1 LGLKVLKLFDED
13 LGSGMEKSRIRD
25 PRINNL
31 DPQHCQDSETP
42 ELLAVVADLRPQLR
56 ELRVE
61 HPGFPHPQDA
71 DRCVSFARAISR
83 LTDLLSL
90 AVNVCSLLTSQG
102 LMLIASHC
110 RHLRKLD
117 IRGNVTC
124 NVDSIAYVISQ
135 GEGRLC
141 KLSFNARDFVDQ
153 DYTVLAR
160 LSSSLEKLEIQWA
173 DNLGP
178 RGLRT
183 IWKLTSLRRL
193 SINFVVHNEFY
204 FSAQDRLEHLVCL
217 HMMSGGFSD
226 LELLSLG
233 RTCPHLEELKMNS
246 CNGIT
251 DGGLVSVFRYWQSLQ
266 RFKLAYMD
274 RICGTFLVELRRQL
288 PELQCLTLLG
298 CQGIEPVILVVFQ
311 RHNPDIQVQVNFHS

>member
-1 LGLKVLKLFDED
+1 
-13 LGSGMEKSRIRD
+13 M
-25 PRINNL
+25 
-31 DPQHCQDSETP
+31 
-42 ELLAVVADLRPQLR
+42 
-56 ELRVE
+56 E
-61 HPGFPHPQDA
+61 HPGFPHLQDA
-71 DRCVSFARAISR
+71 DRCASFARAISR

-90 AVNVCSLLTSQG
+90 AVNVCSLLTSRG

-141 KLSFNARDFVDQ
+141 KISFNASNFVDL

-178 RGLRT
+178 IGLRT

-204 FSAQDRLEHLVCL
+204 FSAQDQLEHLVCL

-233 RTCPHLEELKMNS
+233 RTCPHLDELKMTS

-251 DGGLVSVFRYWQSLQ
+251 DGGLVFVFRYWQSLQ
-266 RFKLAYMD
+266 RLQLAYMD
-274 RICGTFLVELRRQL
+274 RICGIFLVELSRQL
-288 PELQCLTLLG
+288 PELQCLTLFR
-298 CQGIEPVILVVFQ
+298 CQGIEPAVLAVFQ
-311 RHNPDIQVQVNFHS
+311 FHNPGIQVQVDFDS